1 VGSLKSNPLLKYLL
15 IPVLIVA
22 LIIVFKGGSKT
33 EEPKAPEDKPIIIG
47 GDTARKLGVDGDT
60 PADTLRTVVAES
72 REVKD
77 QIAKVLTDNKELKD
91 QNAELQLRLSR
102 IDQNVDNKLND
113 AKGELQEQVNNQS
126 VGLLDQ
132 FQRQLDNLSQNPN
145 AAGQDLPIGLG
156 VLPGDGAG
164 FDKGTRSNGLVWVEP
179 TDATALDA
187 SGKPLQPGSAQTAS
201 SFNFPTSFGST
212 LDKGQTVLSSTAQN
226 VGADLSPQDT
236 RKQVRKAYT
245 LPQNSTLMG
254 SVAMSALIGRVPID
268 GTVNDPFPFKVLIGP
283 DNLTA
288 NGIEIPDVVGA
299 VASGTASGDWTL
311 SCVRGQVRS
320 LTFVFADGTVRSFPA
335 PAEEANGSQ
344 NNNQNSS
351 NGNGQPAIQGGLGW
365 ISDSYGI
372 PCISGERRSNAK
384 EYLTN
389 QSLVTAAGAGIAKLL
404 KADEQN
410 SSTTFSSGGTSF
422 GTTGSSG
429 NSAMGAILTGGVSD
443 IRSWMNK
450 LYGEAFAAVY
460 VQPGAKVA
468 VHLDQQLAIDYE
480 IKGRKVDYNAGANHV
495 SANLD

>member
-1 VGSLKSNPLLKYLL
+1 MGSLKSNPLLKYLL
-15 IPVLIVA
+15 IPVLIVT
-22 LIIVFKGGSKT
+22 LIILFKGGSK
-33 EEPKAPEDKPIIIG
+33 EEAAAPFDEPITIG
-47 GDTARKLGVDGDT
+47 SDTARKLGVDGDT

-77 QIAKVLTDNKELKD
+77 QIARVLTDNKELKD
-91 QNAELQLRLSR
+91 QNAELQLQLSR
-102 IDQNVDNKLND
+102 INQNVDTKLSN
-113 AKGELQEQVNNQS
+113 AKGELQEQVKNQS
-126 VGLLDQ
+126 AGLLDQ
-132 FQRQLDNLSQNPN
+132 FQRQLDNLSHTPN

-156 VLPGDGAG
+156 VQPGDGAG
-164 FDKGTRSNGLVWVEP
+164 FDRSPKASGLVWVEP
-179 TDATALDA
+179 TDATPLDA
-187 SGKPLQPGSAQTAS
+187 SGKPLQPGSAQPAS
-201 SFNFPTSFGST
+201 GFNYPTSFGNA
-212 LDKGQTVLSSTAQN
+212 LDKGQTVLSATAQN
-226 VGADLSPQDT
+226 VGTEMSPQDA

-320 LTFVFADGTVRSFPA
+320 LTFVFADGTIRSFPA
-335 PAEEANGSQ
+335 PAEEGNGSQ

-351 NGNGQPAIQGGLGW
+351 NGQPAIQGGLGW
-365 ISDSYGI
+365 ISDAYGI
-372 PCISGERRSNAK
+372 PCISGERRSNAT

>member
-1 VGSLKSNPLLKYLL
+1 MGSLKSNPLLKYLL
-15 IPVLIVA
+15 IPVLIVV
-22 LIIVFKGGSKT
+22 LIILFKSGGKK
-33 EEPKAPEDKPIIIG
+33 EEAAAPEEESIKIG
-47 GDTARKLGVDGDT
+47 NDTARKLGVDGDT

-102 IDQNVDNKLND
+102 IDQNVDNKLNA
-113 AKGELQEQVNNQS
+113 AKGELQEQVNSQRT
-126 VGLLDQ
+126 GLLDQ

-156 VLPGDGAG
+156 VQPGDGAG
-164 FDKGTRSNGLVWVEP
+164 FDKGTKSNGLVWVEP
-179 TDATALDA
+179 TDATPLDA
-187 SGKPLQPGSAQTAS
+187 NGKPLQPGSAQMAS
-201 SFNFPTSFGST
+201 GFNFPTSFGNT
-212 LDKGQTVLSSTAQN
+212 LDKGQTVLTATTQN
-226 VGADLSPQDT
+226 VGAEITPQDA
-236 RKQVRKAYT
+236 RKHVRKVYT

-288 NGIEIPDVVGA
+288 NGIELPDVVGA

-335 PAEEANGSQ
+335 PAEETNNNQ

-351 NGNGQPAIQGGLGW
+351 NGQPAIQGGLGW

-404 KADEQN
+404 KSDEQN
-410 SSTTFSSGGTSF
+410 SSTTFNSGGTSF

-460 VQPGAKVA
+460 VQPGANVA

-480 IKGRKVDYNAGANHV
+480 IKGRKVDYNAGANHA

>member
-1 VGSLKSNPLLKYLL
+1 MGSLKSNPLLKYLL

-22 LIIVFKGGSKT
+22 LIILFKSGGKKDELT
-33 EEPKAPEDKPIIIG
+33 APEEETIKIG
-47 GDTARKLGVDGDT
+47 NDTARKLGVDGDT

-91 QNAELQLRLSR
+91 QNTELQIRLSR
-102 IDQNVDNKLND
+102 IDQNVDSKLNA
-113 AKGELQEQVNNQS
+113 AKGELQEQVKNQS

-132 FQRQLDNLSQNPN
+132 LQRQLDNLSQNPN

-156 VLPGDGAG
+156 VQPGDGAV
-164 FDKGTRSNGLVWVEP
+164 FDKGQKTSGLVWVEP
-179 TDATALDA
+179 TDATAVDA
-187 SGKPLQPGSAQTAS
+187 SGKPLQPGSAQAAS
-201 SFNFPTSFGST
+201 GFNFPTSFGNT
-212 LDKGQTVLSSTAQN
+212 LDKGQTVLSATAQN
-226 VGADLSPQDT
+226 VGAEMPTQNT
-236 RKQVRKAYT
+236 RKQVRKTYT

-283 DNLTA
+283 NNLTA
-288 NGIEIPDVVGA
+288 NGIELPDVVGA

-335 PAEEANGSQ
+335 PADEATGSQ

-351 NGNGQPAIQGGLGW
+351 SGNGQPAIQGGLGW

-410 SSTTFSSGGTSF
+410 SSTTFSSGGTSI

-429 NSAMGAILTGGVSD
+429 NSAMGSILTGGVSD

-480 IKGRKVDYNAGANHV
+480 IKGRKVDYNAGAKHV